1 MALTGQLIDL
11 SLVELIEF
19 FCSQRKSG
27 RLKVL
32 YPQSPA
38 YFYIQQGTLVDAKIG
53 SLSGV
58 DAVYYAMTLENASF
72 KFSTAFEP
80 TRRTIH
86 QPWTAVAL
94 EGLRRIDEGIKPSE
108 PFSAFSADEPEDESE
123 GAEGDAASAPADSST
138 IVAEEEDSSTVPMSL
153 MVDNATAPGRRN
165 LFIFGAAAVVLL
177 ISVTALGSFVGWFG
191 KGKSASAAT
200 LSSQPDPNAA
210 SKPDEQLSSSSS
222 SNPDEGQA
230 AQVEAANGAGNVDA
244 TAPVE
249 SAAALAAK
257 REREARER
265 DRLKNNWGADQPLA
279 SQPAQP
285 QTAAVAPPEKKPEAA
300 KPAPKTVT
308 VQVTYDE
315 AGRVTQAS
323 GGDATATRIAR
334 QKRFPAGKAGST
346 TVTIP
351 IN

>member
-1 MALTGQLIDL
+1 MSLTGQLIDL

-27 RLKVL
+27 RLKVM
-32 YPQSPA
+32 YPQAPA

-58 DAVYYAMTLENASF
+58 EAVYYAMTLENASF

-86 QPWTAVAL
+86 QPWTRVAL

-108 PFSAFSADEPEDESE
+108 PFVADDMLSADEPDDDDDNEETASE
-123 GAEGDAASAPADSST
+123 GAP
-138 IVAEEEDSSTVPMSL
+138 VKSSTVANRDDSSSVPLSL
-153 MVDNATAPGRRN
+153 MVDGSAAPGRRN
-165 LFIFGAAAVVLL
+165 MFIFGTAAVILL
-177 ISVTALGSFVGWFG
+177 ISVTALGSFAGWFG
-191 KGKSASAAT
+191 KGKSSAAAT
-200 LSSQPDPNAA
+200 TATQPD
-210 SKPDEQLSSSSS
+210 STIDKTGEQATANT
-222 SNPDEGQA
+222 NPSEGQA
-230 AQVEAANGAGNVDA
+230 AQPDASSEAGNA
-244 TAPVE
+244 EASAPTE

-265 DRLKNNWGADQPLA
+265 DRLKNNWPADQAQAAPA
-279 SQPAQP
+279 SQPQAN
-285 QTAAVAPPEKKPEAA
+285 APVPDAKKIEPP
-300 KPAPKTVT
+300 KPAQKTVT

-323 GGDATATRIAR
+323 GGDPTALRIAR
-334 QKRFPAGKAGST
+334 QKRFPTGKAGST

-351 IN
+351 VN